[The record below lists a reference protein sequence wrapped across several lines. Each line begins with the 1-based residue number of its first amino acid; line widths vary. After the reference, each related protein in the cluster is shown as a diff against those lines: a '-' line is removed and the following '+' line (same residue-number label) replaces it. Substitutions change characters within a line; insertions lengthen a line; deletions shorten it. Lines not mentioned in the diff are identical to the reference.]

1 MKRILLL
8 GGSRYLL
15 PVIRE
20 AHALGY
26 YVITCDYLPE
36 GIAHRFSDEYRNVS
50 IVDREQVLQ
59 TAKELRVDGI
69 MSFATDPGVTTAAY
83 VCEQLGLPTCPYRS
97 VEILQNKDLFRD
109 FLRENGF
116 RVPWFCSYDDLAVA
130 LRDSARFRWP
140 VIVKPVD
147 SAGSKGVTRV
157 NSPGQLETAIH
168 TALKFSLNGRFI
180 IEEFIEKGYDSSDT
194 DCFSVDGKLAFVS
207 FSNQK
212 FDKNADN
219 PYTPSAYSWPSKM
232 PEACQKEL
240 ASELQRLVT
249 LLEMGTSIYNVETRT
264 STDGTPYIMEFTPRG
279 GGNRLAE
286 VLHYATGVNLIRGA
300 VKAAV
305 GDRDLDIAQ
314 KPYIGHWG
322 EYMLHSNTSGVFE
335 SLEIAEEL
343 RPFVYETDLWLE
355 KGDTIREFT
364 GANAAIGSIV
374 LRFDTEEMLDKYI
387 DRIGDYVYINIQ

>member
-20 AHALGY
+20 AHTLGH

-50 IVDREQVLQ
+50 IVDREQVLR
-59 TAKELRVDGI
+59 TAKELQVDGI

-97 VEILQNKDLFRD
+97 VEILQSKDLFRD
-109 FLRENGF
+109 FLRKNRF
-116 RVPWFCSYDDLAVA
+116 HVPWSASYDDPAAA
-130 LRDSARFRWP
+130 LRDHGCFPWP

-157 NSPGQLETAIH
+157 DSPNGLEAAVR

-194 DCFSVDGKLAFVS
+194 DCFSIDGKLVFIS

-212 FDKNADN
+212 FDRNADN
-219 PYTPSAYSWPSKM
+219 PYAPSAYSWPSKM

-240 ASELQRLVT
+240 TSELQRLVT
-249 LLEMGTSIYNVETRT
+249 LLGLGTSIYNVETRT
-264 STDGTPYIMEFTPRG
+264 STDGIPYIMEFTPRG

-305 GDRDLDIAQ
+305 GDRDLDITQ
-314 KPYIGHWG
+314 KPYVGHWG
-322 EYMLHSNTSGVFE
+322 EYMLHSNAGGVFE
-335 SLEIAEEL
+335 SLEIAKEL
-343 RPFVYETDLWLE
+343 QPFVYETDLWLE

-374 LRFDTEEMLDKYI
+374 LRFDSGEKLDKYI
-387 DRIGDYVYINIQ
+387 DHIGDFIHVNVR